1 MKTQSSATPFGFI
14 RLSVALLAAMVF
26 GMLGTTSA
34 AEVPLTINVV
44 GVGPDGNTVAA
55 PTEYRWTV
63 EQDATK
69 LSVPGQPAT
78 SANYSLSF
86 HTSYMPV
93 VAAGRRCDGTL
104 CTVPALQAGDS
115 DVVRLYN
122 QGFPESRFD
131 QALLRL
137 GCRRRLPDGRRTG
150 RIQRDWR
157 NGDCLSE
164 QVPGADG
171 ADLDLRLQRQQ
182 PDQRRPDLPV
192 ETGLAGFHVHLIE
205 AGGTYGA
212 SGGEVTQDA
221 FGNPLGTTYV
231 SCTAAD
237 VAANTPA
244 NPNGCAKVGD
254 SKLAA
259 DGSPEVKRP
268 AAASSSPTPT
278 ALH

>member
-69 LSVPGQPAT
+69 RSVPGKPAT
-78 SANYSLSF
+78 TANYSLSF

-122 QGFPESRFD
+122 QGFRS
-131 QALLRL
+131 
-137 GCRRRLPDGRRTG
+137 
-150 RIQRDWR
+150 
-157 NGDCLSE
+157 
-164 QVPGADG
+164 
-171 ADLDLRLQRQQ
+171 LDS
-182 PDQRRPDLPV
+182 
-192 ETGLAGFHVHLIE
+192 TKHYF
-205 AGGTYGA
+205 
-212 SGGEVTQDA
+212 
-221 FGNPLGTTYV
+221 V
-231 SCTAAD
+231 S
-237 VAANTPA
+237 VAAEGFQMGGAPVVFSGAGATATVYLNKYP
-244 NPNGCAKVGD
+244 V
-254 SKLAA
+254 
-259 DGSPEVKRP
+259 
-268 AAASSSPTPT
+268 PT
-278 ALH
+278 AQISIFVFNDNNPINGAP